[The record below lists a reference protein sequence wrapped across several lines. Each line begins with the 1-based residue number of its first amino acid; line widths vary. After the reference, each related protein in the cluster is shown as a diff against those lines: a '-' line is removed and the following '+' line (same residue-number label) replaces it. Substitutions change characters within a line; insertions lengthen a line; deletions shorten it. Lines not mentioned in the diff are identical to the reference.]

1 MVYQETKTFIIN
13 NQQTVKAMRHQGGTV
28 TLKTRLIFFHRT
40 SQKTLLITLMMLNR
54 MEWQDSAQVLVI
66 LPSQA
71 IHRKRKTHPHCPTLV
86 QSAGRL
92 VFKPLA
98 TTWDSWP
105 RETAVTAVLVV
116 LWRTFW
122 RTSPLNTSSPSYW
135 PRRISKDSLWWT
147 LSSLVCKRRHALQR
161 GRNLY
166 SCFFLSYINKNDI
179 TNTFLKKKLNFFMII
194 LLLLCHTLSVYV
206 Q

>member
-28 TLKTRLIFFHRT
+28 TLKTRLIFFHLT
-40 SQKTLLITLMMLNR
+40 NQKSLR

-71 IHRKRKTHPHCPTLV
+71 IHRKTHPHCPTLV
-86 QSAGRL
+86 QSAGQL

-98 TTWDSWP
+98 ITWDSWP
-105 RETAVTAVLVV
+105 RETAVTIVLVV
-116 LWRTFW
+116 PWRTFW
-122 RTSPLNTSSPSYW
+122 RTSPLNTSSPSCW

-166 SCFFLSYINKNDI
+166 SFF
-179 TNTFLKKKLNFFMII
+179 FFHI
-194 LLLLCHTLSVYV
+194 
-206 Q
+206 